1 MCLAIITDYLP
12 ACPMPFLPFEITFCT
27 DDPTVSLYAERLS
40 SNCIYK
46 QKSEVHISEAH

>member
-1 MCLAIITDYLP
+1 MCLVIITDYLP

-27 DDPTVSLYAERLS
+27 HDLTLFFYAGRLP

-46 QKSEVHISEAH
+46 QKSKVPVSEAD